1 MEQANYRVPVEVTLR
16 VTREG
21 EVTPTSI
28 VWADGREFQVLHTL
42 GRPLRA
48 QDPETGELGWCY
60 AVILPGP
67 PRGTIATQRR
77 LYRYGARWYVYCR
90 SAHRA

>member
-1 MEQANYRVPVEVTLR
+1 MALQEHRVPVEVTLR
-16 VTREG
+16 VARSG

-28 VWADGREFQVLHTL
+28 VWSDGRVFTVLHTL

-60 AVILPGP
+60 AVVIPAP
-67 PRGTIATQRR
+67 PHGTITKQRR
-77 LYRYGARWYVYCR
+77 LYRFGPRWYVYCR
-90 SAHRA
+90 GEHG